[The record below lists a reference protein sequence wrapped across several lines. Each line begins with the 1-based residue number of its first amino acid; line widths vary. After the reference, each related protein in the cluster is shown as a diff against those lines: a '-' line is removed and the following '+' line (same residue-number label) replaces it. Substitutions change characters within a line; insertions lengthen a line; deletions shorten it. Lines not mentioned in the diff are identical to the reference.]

1 MLDDG
6 LSLNNTIGASC
17 SWEDKFIDPR
27 EPLYRFLS
35 SIGQNKLSAML
46 IEHGV
51 DVEALLV
58 FAEADLEELGI
69 AKGPRGVILNTV
81 RDWYKRET
89 GLDSWEDEFFDLPKP
104 EREEESFDLPEPVRA
119 TCAKPAPA
127 NWNSHV
133 AFAGAG
139 GARAGCGGRP

>member
-17 SWEDKFIDPR
+17 SWEDKFIDRR

-35 SIGQNKLSAML
+35 SIGHNKLSAML

-58 FAEADLEELGI
+58 FTEADLTELGI
-69 AKGPRGVILNTV
+69 AKGPRVVILNTV
-81 RDWYKRET
+81 RDWYKREI
-89 GLDSWEDEFFDLPKP
+89 GSDSCGWEDEF
-104 EREEESFDLPEPVRA
+104 FDLPEPVRA
-119 TCAKPAPA
+119 TCATPARAEPQLTPVRA
-127 NWNSHV
+127 L
-133 AFAGAG
+133 AGAG
-139 GARAGCGGRP
+139 GG